1 MLSAYM
7 WKKKARG
14 EEEGSEKDKKGQG

>member
-14 EEEGSEKDKKGQG
+14 EEEGSEKDKKGQE

>member
-1 MLSAYM
+1 MLSAYI